1 MDNHRIWS
9 GYRFQDL
16 GRTAPPIALW
26 NNNTPHPPAPSGS
39 GYRTDCVFISLW
51 VPGARSIFFHAI
63 CILLCYADLRVCAS
77 YKARPR
83 VKTQLTFQSQCRI
96 YVTQLNN
103 NCRFKH
109 CGCFAK
115 LFGYDLIAWVPPR
128 FPNWTPFQKEFAFK
142 LILVQER
149 G

>member
-1 MDNHRIWS
+1 MRIWS

-16 GRTAPPIALW
+16 GRRAPPIALW
-26 NNNTPHPPAPSGS
+26 NTNTPPHPGRDTGLIVCLFLCGFPGRVRYFFMLPVFC
-39 GYRTDCVFISLW
+39 CVML
-51 VPGARSIFFHAI
+51 I
-63 CILLCYADLRVCAS
+63 CTT
-77 YKARPR
+77 YKASC
-83 VKTQLTFQSQCRI
+83 KTQLTFQSQCRI

-128 FPNWTPFQKEFAFK
+128 FPNWTPFQKEFTFK
-142 LILVQER
+142 LIPVQER